1 MPFSI
6 ENVIYIHE
14 VKYFNDSFINI
25 SYSMTLIS
33 ARKENER
40 LLFNGR
46 SLLWMFGKLVKK
58 MLELIM

>member
-1 MPFSI
+1 MSFSI

-14 VKYFNDSFINI
+14 VKYFNDSFNSI
-25 SYSMTLIS
+25 SYSMTFIS
-33 ARKENER
+33 ARKDDER

-58 MLELIM
+58 KNWN